1 VFAGIAG
8 SQQRNGHR
16 RQQRKARQHEHR
28 AIERTGA
35 PPTRAEIAAELGFK
49 SANAAEEHLQALA
62 RKGVIELVG
71 GTSRGIRL
79 KSDTLR
85 ALNESRGKQYSLP
98 LPSLSQL
105 TLPLVGRV
113 AAGSPILAQ
122 EHIDQTYLMEASM
135 FPRRP
140 DYLLK
145 VKGMSM
151 RDAGIM
157 DGDLLAVQKA
167 KDAKN
172 GQIVVARLGD
182 DVTVKRLRRTRIGIE
197 LIPENPDFETIVVPN
212 GTEDFELE
220 GIAVG
225 LIRNTMLM

>member
-1 VFAGIAG
+1 MDE
-8 SQQRNGHR
+8 SPKLTP
-16 RQQRKARQHEHR
+16 RQQQILDLVQS

-35 PPTRAEIAAELGFK
+35 PPTRAEIAAELGFR

-62 RKGVIELVG
+62 RKGVIELAP

-85 ALNESRGKQYSLP
+85 ALNAARLSQYGKQYALP
-98 LPSLSQL
+98 LPSLAQL

-122 EHIDQTYLMEASM
+122 EHVDQTFLVEASM
-135 FPRRP
+135 FQRRP

-145 VKGMSM
+145 VRGMSM
-151 RDAGIM
+151 RDAGIL

-167 KDAKN
+167 SEAKN

-182 DVTVKRLRRTRIGIE
+182 DVTVKRFRRTKAGIE
-197 LIPENPDFETIVVPN
+197 LIPENPEFQTILVPP
-212 GTEDFELE
+212 GSEGFALE
-220 GIAVG
+220 GLAVG